1 MHITP
6 SMASRDLLASLDTL
20 NEQLD
25 TVSQQISTGKRMVH
39 LRDSPAAGAESVLL
53 AGEAAKLDQYKAN
66 TDSGNFYLQVADSVL
81 NSVQNLVT
89 SIQTKGSAATSDTA
103 SASDCASL
111 AEEVRSLRDQ
121 VLSLANSEVRGR
133 YIFAGSKITSAP
145 FVISID
151 AVTYQGDD
159 EINKISVDDGLQV
172 QQNIP
177 GSSVFSPI
185 FDAIQSML
193 AAMDAG
199 DHAGIGAAVAQMS
212 SSLGGLN
219 LARGQVGAELGKLE
233 NASLELDTEA
243 VNLRAQQSRVE
254 DANAAEAATRLS
266 QLQTALKT
274 TLAVGQSILQQHN
287 LFDFLG

>member
-1 MHITP
+1 MRVTP
-6 SMASRDLLASLDTL
+6 TATCRDLLASLDTL
-20 NEQLD
+20 NEKLD

-39 LRDSPAAGAESVLL
+39 LRDSPAAGAESVHL
-53 AGEAAKLDQYKAN
+53 AGEAAELDQYKTNA
-66 TDSGNFYLQVADSVL
+66 DSGTFYLQVADSVL

-89 SIQTKGSAATSDTA
+89 SIQTKGSAATSGTA

-133 YIFAGSKITSAP
+133 YIFAGSQITSAP
-145 FVISID
+145 FVIEGD
-151 AVTYQGDD
+151 DVTYIGDD

-185 FDAIQSML
+185 FDAIESML
-193 AAMDAG
+193 SAMDAG
-199 DHAGIGAAVAQMS
+199 DHAGIGDAVAQMS

-233 NASLELDTEA
+233 NVSLELDTEA